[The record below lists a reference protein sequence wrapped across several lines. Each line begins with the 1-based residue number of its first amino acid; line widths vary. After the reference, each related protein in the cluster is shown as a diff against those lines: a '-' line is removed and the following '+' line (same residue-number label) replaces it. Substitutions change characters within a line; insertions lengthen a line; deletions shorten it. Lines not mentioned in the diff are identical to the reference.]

1 MHLRIVALDIRTL
14 MATLNKAI
22 AQGILDAQGTV
33 LGVANAVVLAIEGHG
48 NGLGAVKV
56 LLIGHALRA

>member
-1 MHLRIVALDIRTL
+1 MAALD
-14 MATLNKAI
+14 KAV